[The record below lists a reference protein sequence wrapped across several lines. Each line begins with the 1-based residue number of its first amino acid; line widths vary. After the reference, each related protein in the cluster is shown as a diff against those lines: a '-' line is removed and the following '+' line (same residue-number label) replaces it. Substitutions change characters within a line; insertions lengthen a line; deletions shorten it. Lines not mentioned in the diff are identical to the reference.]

1 MKKFLLLFIAIGFML
16 SCDRSN
22 ELNCELDTPEL
33 EGSYWFFSFPH
44 INSFTH
50 YFDFLYEGLV
60 VRLREDNRLDI
71 FNHDQSVRDESRWV
85 QVNDSVVE
93 IMSYVHSRRFN
104 YEFRLI
110 RKNNKWFRGTVNFKR
125 NLTESDFTIA
135 DGKRISG
142 NAARNFER
150 RTAPI
155 LTDIY
160 HTQWELSM
168 SIRADYGDMF
178 YDILTEAFNSILNE
192 FELSSPVLRVQ
203 FTSYYKIKLLD
214 YRTEQDWKTDSLMVV
229 NSPSGVNRNGSAV
242 NGNWYR
248 HKTPCT
254 LMFNFGFGAFNSN
267 RNARFWLN
275 IADDNSVSGH
285 GILSGSISSGGALVV
300 NITGQKIH
308 RATASKFD

>member
-1 MKKFLLLFIAIGFML
+1 MKKFLLLFVAIGFML

-22 ELNCELDTPEL
+22 ELDCELDTPEL
-33 EGSYWFFSFPH
+33 EGSYWFFSFPY

-168 SIRADYGDMF
+168 SRYSDDGTL
-178 YDILTEAFNSILNE
+178 LTSFLNE
-192 FELSSPVLRVQ
+192 LGLSSPVLRVQ
-203 FTSYYKIKLLD
+203 FTSYYKVKLLD
-214 YRTEQDWKTDSLMVV
+214 YQTEGQWRVDSLRVV
-229 NSPSGVNRNGSAV
+229 NSPSGVDRNGTAI

-254 LMFNFGFGAFNSN
+254 LVFNFALNAALQPH
-267 RNARFWLN
+267 RNARFYLN
-275 IADDNSVSGH
+275 IADDNTVSGLGRLNRTTGH
-285 GILSGSISSGGALVV
+285 PRSILVD
-300 NITGQKIH
+300 ITGKKIQ
-308 RATASKFD
+308 